1 MVAFTDRCPGSC
13 TARKVHLRWV
23 IQDHI
28 PTSNKAHM
36 HIDMAISRNL
46 QTCSTVPPCFQRAQY
61 HSRTTRPIS
70 TTGSN
75 SSLGPTDSS
84 DPHHSQNEIVQ
95 PLAKVD
101 PTEPWRSP
109 RPPTESPTP
118 AAPTP
123 IRPTPIPL
131 TTAQLPSPLLHPVNT
146 DLEPVLVMSEDP
158 APPPSTPSQ
167 PLASDAPS
175 PTINP
180 FPLTPDSLTSVLPT
194 AQALALAVAQLQ
206 AQVQHDLAPR
216 AAALAEAVANMQADL
231 PPQAAALAESI
242 TQLQKDLHQQAVVLS
257 TPPHAEVTPPGYQ
270 PAFEDLPPTAGGEHL
285 HRSNPGSAFAS
296 LFQLLW
302 DKAYRGVMLFL
313 AFGAVVIAGLISWS
327 SGTVQSRA
335 SPYTFTVH
343 IA

>member
-1 MVAFTDRCPGSC
+1 
-13 TARKVHLRWV
+13 
-23 IQDHI
+23 
-28 PTSNKAHM
+28 
-36 HIDMAISRNL
+36 
-46 QTCSTVPPCFQRAQY
+46 
-61 HSRTTRPIS
+61 
-70 TTGSN
+70 
-75 SSLGPTDSS
+75 
-84 DPHHSQNEIVQ
+84 
-95 PLAKVD
+95 
-101 PTEPWRSP
+101 
-109 RPPTESPTP
+109 
-118 AAPTP
+118 
-123 IRPTPIPL
+123 
-131 TTAQLPSPLLHPVNT
+131 
-146 DLEPVLVMSEDP
+146 MSEDP
-158 APPPSTPSQ
+158 ALTLSTPSQ
-167 PLASDAPS
+167 PLALDTPS

-180 FPLTPDSLTSVLPT
+180 FPLTPDSLTSVLPS
-194 AQALALAVAQLQ
+194 AHALARAAVAQLQ

-257 TPPHAEVTPPGYQ
+257 TPPHAEVTPPGYE

-302 DKAYRGVMLFL
+302 DKAYQGVMLFL